1 MKENIAKFI
10 LKIIAK
16 VKDLTPSFKK
26 SKIDFMIDSAG
37 IHKWK
42 EGTTVV
48 IGGLKLAQIREQ
60 KMCKNG

>member
-16 VKDLTPSFKK
+16 GET
-26 SKIDFMIDSAG
+26 DFMIDSAG